1 MVAYLTIAT
10 FLTTLA
16 NPCQM
21 QIFSFS
27 TGISLANGQR
37 RKLIPARVL
46 SSSCFLAKSF
56 TLSNM
61 ALGAG
66 LCEIHSLTPCQSIP
80 LS

>member
-1 MVAYLTIAT
+1 MVPYLTIVT
-10 FLTTLA
+10 FLAILA

-27 TGISLANGQR
+27 TGMSLANGQR

-46 SSSCFLAKSF
+46 SSSCFQAKSF
-56 TLSNM
+56 TLSNT